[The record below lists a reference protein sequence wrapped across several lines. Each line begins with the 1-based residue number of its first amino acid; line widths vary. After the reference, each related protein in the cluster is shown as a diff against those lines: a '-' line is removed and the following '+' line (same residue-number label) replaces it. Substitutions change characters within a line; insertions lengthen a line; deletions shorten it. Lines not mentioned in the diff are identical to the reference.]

1 MYIGGGIAP
10 RILDILTA
18 GHFRKGF
25 DSKGRMTDYMK
36 AIPIYVIV
44 TDEAG
49 LRGAAAFLAMT
60 NGLKLQ
66 S

>member
-1 MYIGGGIAP
+1 
-10 RILDILTA
+10 LNILTA
-18 GHFRKGF
+18 GDFRKGF
-25 DSKGRMTDYMK
+25 DFKGRMTEYMK

-49 LRGAAAFLAMT
+49 PRGAAAFLAMT
-60 NGLKLQ
+60 NGLKLR

>member
-18 GHFRKGF
+18 GHFRKRF